1 MTIPRVKFTK
11 SDGNTGATPPSTLGI
26 AAIIAIASQG
36 SVNIPAT
43 YARGDLAYG
52 DFSDGYLA
60 EDVAMVIDQSG
71 NQVVAIRPT
80 TTNAG
85 AYGDITYTGTGT
97 LGGGSFI
104 VGTATP
110 IDDFDL
116 IVDFL
121 TGGTT
126 GSAGITAKVSYDGG
140 LNFGAPIALGTG
152 LVLTVS
158 DQNGHTLAS
167 FTLTTAKT
175 VVAGDSFV
183 CSVTGPTMAD
193 ADLTASLEALRL
205 FKGPWEC
212 VAVHGLVADE
222 TNVAALDTWLA
233 ARELEGKFRFFLAHT
248 ALKGSTSEAT
258 YLTNMTTAYEN
269 VSTDRGGVCAD
280 GAFVT
285 QAIRGTVQRRSS
297 LVPVLARIMGES
309 FEVMAS
315 RVSDG
320 ALAASQIDDANDNP
334 VFHDEAL
341 YPGLDDLHLTA
352 LRSFDGKPG
361 PYVNLPRVI
370 SVTGSDYVFIPH
382 VRMMNQGCEAAWAVL
397 SNLLS
402 SGVLRDKKTGF
413 ILESEAQ
420 RIESLVNGALD
431 RVFAGKISG
440 WSFVL
445 SRTDNI
451 SANSGATLSGTLS
464 IEAPAYITEFDV
476 NTRFV
481 KTITASST
489 TAQAA

>member
-1 MTIPRVKFTK
+1 MIPRVKFTK

-36 SVNIPAT
+36 SVNIPST
-43 YARGDLAYG
+43 YARGDLAFN

-60 EDVAMVIDQSG
+60 EDVSMIIDESG
-71 NQVVAIRPT
+71 NQAVAIRPT
-80 TTNAG
+80 TTNAA
-85 AYGDITYTGTGT
+85 AYGTIAYTGSGT
-97 LGGGSFI
+97 VGGGGFI
-104 VGTATP
+104 VGTATAV
-110 IDDFDL
+110 DDFDFVVKF
-116 IVDFL
+116 I

-126 GSAGITAKVSYDGG
+126 GSTGITFQYSYDGG
-140 LNFGAPIALGTG
+140 DNFSATVALATG
-152 LVLTVS
+152 LVVTIA
-158 DQNGHTLAS
+158 DQNGHTLGS

-175 VVAGDSFV
+175 VVTGDSFV

-193 ADLTASLEALRL
+193 GDLAASLEALRL

-212 VAVHGLVADE
+212 VAIHGLVADS
-222 TNVAALDTWLA
+222 TNVGSVDTWLA
-233 ARELEGKFRFFLAHT
+233 ARELEGKFRFFLMHT
-248 ALKGSTSEAT
+248 ALKGTTAEAT

-269 VSTDRGGVCAD
+269 VSSDRGGICAD
-280 GAFVT
+280 GGFVT
-285 QAIRGTVQRRSS
+285 QAIRGTAQRRSS
-297 LVPVLARIMGES
+297 LIPTLARIMGES

-320 ALAASQIDDANDNP
+320 PLAATQIDDANDNP

-352 LRSFDGKPG
+352 LRSINGKPG
-361 PYVNLPRVI
+361 AFVNLPRVI
-370 SVTGSDYVFIPH
+370 SVDGSDYVFIPH
-382 VRMMNQGCEAAWAVL
+382 IRMMNQGCEAAWAVL

-402 SGVLRDKKTGF
+402 AGVLRDKTTGF

-420 RIESLVNGALD
+420 RIEALVNGALD
-431 RVFAGKISG
+431 LVYAGKISG
-440 WSFVL
+440 WSFAL